1 MVPFMTF
8 IEALKKERKKLD
20 EKLER
25 LNMDHIW
32 WKQYLCIHP
41 LLVIFNIL
49 HPENLTYTL
58 KWITK
63 QSKYSKRS

>member
-1 MVPFMTF
+1 MKIIPM
-8 IEALKKERKKLD
+8 
-20 EKLER
+20 
-25 LNMDHIW
+25 
-32 WKQYLCIHP
+32 YPIHP

-49 HPENLTYTL
+49 QPENLTYTYTL